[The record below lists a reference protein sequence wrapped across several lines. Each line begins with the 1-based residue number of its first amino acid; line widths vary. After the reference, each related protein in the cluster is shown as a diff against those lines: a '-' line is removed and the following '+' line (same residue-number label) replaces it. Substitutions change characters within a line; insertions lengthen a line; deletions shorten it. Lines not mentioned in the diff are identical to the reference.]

1 MAKKRA
7 QDDIIGYIAPNIA
20 RRGFAVLCLGGL
32 SFLLIMIA
40 ATNPPQHLFWLL
52 VLIVFGIA
60 ALVVAYK
67 LWEASSRKLILTQEY
82 LREENGR
89 ILFHIDNVDNVDR
102 GFFAM
107 KPAGGFVVFLHK
119 PEEGGRVYAPGLW
132 RRWGRSVSVG
142 GVTSPGEAKA
152 VADLI
157 KIILAERD
165 LGAKPKN

>member
-7 QDDIIGYIAPNIA
+7 QDEIIGYIAPNIA
-20 RRGFAVLCLGGL
+20 RRSFAVFCLGGL
-32 SFLLIMIA
+32 GFLLIMIA

-52 VLIVFGIA
+52 LLIVFGVGS
-60 ALVVAYK
+60 LGMTYK
-67 LWEASSRKLILTQEY
+67 LWEASSHKLILTREC

-89 ILFHIDNVDNVDR
+89 VLFNMDNVESVDR
-102 GFFAM
+102 GFLAM
-107 KPAGGFVVFLHK
+107 KPAGGFIVFLHK

-132 RRWGRSVSVG
+132 RRWGRSVAVG
-142 GVTSPGEAKA
+142 GVTSAGEAKA

-165 LGAKPKN
+165 LEAES

>member
-7 QDDIIGYIAPNIA
+7 QDEIIGYIAPNIA
-20 RRGFAVLCLGGL
+20 RRSFAVFCLGGL
-32 SFLLIMIA
+32 GFLLIMIA

-52 VLIVFGIA
+52 LLIVFGVGS
-60 ALVVAYK
+60 LGMTYK
-67 LWEASSRKLILTQEY
+67 LWEASSHKLILTREC

-89 ILFHIDNVDNVDR
+89 VLFHIDKVESVDR

-107 KPAGGFVVFLHK
+107 KPAGGFIVFLHK

-132 RRWGRSVSVG
+132 RRWGKSVAVG
-142 GVTSPGEAKA
+142 GVTSAGEAKA

-165 LGAKPKN
+165 LGAKS